1 MMLGEVRAS
10 LLSPLPCDLWT
21 NHSSLKLNNEA
32 HKAARCRKKN
42 PRSRGKH
49 GPKEL
54 KPEQKRSLADEGKDS
69 YKPPAKVLKREQ
81 EARGP
86 K

>member
-1 MMLGEVRAS
+1 MKHIK
-10 LLSPLPCDLWT
+10 LLDA
-21 NHSSLKLNNEA
+21 E
-32 HKAARCRKKN
+32 KKT

-86 K
+86 KWQRLAIPNLPSRGQWPISC